1 MRRCLELR
9 RICLVQHNSGQE
21 NVSEEEVMVL
31 YVTAALYPYV
41 VPKIGLTKLGACD
54 RLRDYV
60 MRPDIQVPQLS
71 GNYRWKFCATFFDGF
86 SEFGLDYA
94 IFLARHKF

>member
-1 MRRCLELR
+1 VRRCLELR

-31 YVTAALYPYV
+31 YVTAALYPYL

-60 MRPDIQVPQLS
+60 MRPDIQVLQLS
-71 GNYRWKFCATFFDGF
+71 GIIDG
-86 SEFGLDYA
+86 SSVPR
-94 IFLARHKF
+94 FLIWFWSSG